1 MAKYLTRRCLDD
13 HYHLPIEGS
22 SPGLGNRAEAAGI
35 YQVGLCY
42 AFCQAIDHTVT
53 TDYAEYAY
61 AGDEEPSSMEVGEP
75 AGDEAGDPEDVVRPP
90 RGVLKRL
97 TDTDNQQAKRTVQR
111 LHRNL
116 GHPTNGELV
125 RLLQT
130 KNAAEPLL
138 QAARELEC
146 NLCDLH
152 RRPAGVPVS
161 SFPRQGTFNTR
172 VQADTLWIQVP
183 GARRQ
188 LPILMISDSTTRL
201 MAGRYLQGGERSEE
215 FIKQLER
222 AWIRNFGPMQTLQV
236 DEHRAWSSDV
246 MREWCTEHGIQL
258 QISPGQSHTRLA
270 ILERRHQVTRRALTL
285 FLNANPGIAAEPDGL
300 ITALNYVI
308 PQINRMPNVC
318 GYSPVQW
325 TLGYTPHIPGLLMDE
340 MTAHNPAYLDPSS
353 RLMEKLR
360 LQQEAAKATAEADT
374 DRRLRRAL
382 LRKYMGQHVMLN
394 TGDLCFY
401 WRDAP
406 TGSSAKLQWR
416 GPATIIMREPG
427 PGGPTSDIY
436 WIGHGTSL
444 LRAAPEHVKPA
455 HPPADDAAQA
465 LDPLQS
471 ARQALDNVRNRGV
484 TNYTDLGRTN
494 KRRREEIDTDEEDT
508 HDDRDY
514 AHLPHADLPPD
525 TWQTSEDGRV
535 WTRVHNI
542 PRRRLFVP
550 TFAEDVPVHLFSLTR
565 VTDVRRGG
573 PHPDHVRIT
582 DDWKLPHADRELH
595 YVWTGTTTFV
605 VENERSPPWSDEPP
619 PSSLMRMMKPTM
631 NMAQRLTPRRRLPRG
646 LKGLRAGPRRRQRHR
661 EPHPVPHHQTPQPQA
676 VAPDRRWSQ
685 SLWQNH
691 PLHRG
696 R

>member
-1 MAKYLTRRCLDD
+1 
-13 HYHLPIEGS
+13 
-22 SPGLGNRAEAAGI
+22 
-35 YQVGLCY
+35 
-42 AFCQAIDHTVT
+42 
-53 TDYAEYAY
+53 
-61 AGDEEPSSMEVGEP
+61 
-75 AGDEAGDPEDVVRPP
+75 
-90 RGVLKRL
+90 
-97 TDTDNQQAKRTVQR
+97 
-111 LHRNL
+111 
-116 GHPTNGELV
+116 
-125 RLLQT
+125 
-130 KNAAEPLL
+130 
-138 QAARELEC
+138 
-146 NLCDLH
+146 
-152 RRPAGVPVS
+152 
-161 SFPRQGTFNTR
+161 
-172 VQADTLWIQVP
+172 
-183 GARRQ
+183 
-188 LPILMISDSTTRL
+188 

-236 DEHRAWSSDV
+236 DEHRAWSSDA

-340 MTAHNPAYLDPSS
+340 MTAYNPAYLDPSS

-394 TGDLCFY
+394 TGDLCCY

-465 LDPLQS
+465 LDPLQA
-471 ARQALDNVRNRGV
+471 ARQALDNVRSRGV

-514 AHLPHADLPPD
+514 AHLPHAELPPD

-605 VENERSPPWSDEPP
+605 VENERSPPWSDDPP
-619 PSSLMRMMKPTM
+619 PSSDADDEADDERGPTTHTETET
-631 NMAQRLTPRRRLPRG
+631 TPGPQGTSSRATTSAAAPRTSSSPSPPDPFGLRYQPRIGDGARASSRTVRSIATGDRSNARPDGALHYPGSVRELSRTQSSRGEAGDLPLPKVLWPRTGNPKGTDDTIFPPTTWRRREG
-646 LKGLRAGPRRRQRHR
+646 GIFGA
-661 EPHPVPHHQTPQPQA
+661 
-676 VAPDRRWSQ
+676 DRRVPYGTDWG
-685 SLWQNH
+685 
-691 PLHRG
+691 PTTRMDM
-696 R
+696 